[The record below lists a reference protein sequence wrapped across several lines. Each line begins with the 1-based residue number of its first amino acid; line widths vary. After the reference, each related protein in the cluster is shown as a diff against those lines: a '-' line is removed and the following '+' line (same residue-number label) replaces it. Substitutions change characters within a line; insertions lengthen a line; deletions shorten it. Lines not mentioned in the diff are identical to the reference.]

1 MIIKYLYRL
10 ASGCQ
15 IINFSEKLF
24 FAGISAYK
32 NATFKA
38 NFYLLWSLPLNAF
51 LKCIKKWSHISIG
64 FLCIYSLRKSCISHQ
79 KVILQMELLRYA
91 TMSHL

>member
-24 FAGISAYK
+24 FAGLSAYK
-32 NATFKA
+32 YATF
-38 NFYLLWSLPLNAF
+38 YLESPFKEPFWFFTFEPLHCSDLIQILKSWLLPASE
-51 LKCIKKWSHISIG
+51 LKSTKYKKSS
-64 FLCIYSLRKSCISHQ
+64 R
-79 KVILQMELLRYA
+79 
-91 TMSHL
+91 